1 MSVAPPY
8 LQEFKFSTNY
18 LEIHRFMLNINRA
31 LNLLSS
37 QEKQGKEMAAPFND
51 KNLQNL
57 KMEFIISEDSE
68 L

>member
-1 MSVAPPY
+1 
-8 LQEFKFSTNY
+8 
-18 LEIHRFMLNINRA
+18 MLNINRA

-68 L
+68 LW